1 MNDQELVNKYSYIA
15 DTGFT
20 IWGYPPI
27 TPQRVEAA
35 MARLENKELQL
46 QNQQIIDNQQRILD
60 NMVLKD
66 GYSIKE
72 VATETGQHY
81 NTVRGHI
88 IKGKLNAG
96 RHEDGAKYR
105 ISHNELQRYKKSL
118 NLI

>member
-1 MNDQELVNKYSYIA
+1 MSDQELVDEYGWVVTA
-15 DTGFT
+15 GVTVVDF
-20 IWGYPPI
+20 PLI

-35 MARLENKELQL
+35 MLRL

-66 GYSIKE
+66 GYSINE

-81 NTVRGHI
+81 NTVYSHI

-105 ISHNELQRYKKSL
+105 ISHDELLRYKKSL
-118 NLI
+118 KLK